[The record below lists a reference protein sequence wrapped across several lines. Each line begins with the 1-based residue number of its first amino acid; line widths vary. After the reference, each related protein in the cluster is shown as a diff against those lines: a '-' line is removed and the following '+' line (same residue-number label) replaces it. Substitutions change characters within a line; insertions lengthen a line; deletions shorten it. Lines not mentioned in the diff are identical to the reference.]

1 MRPDHE
7 PSAKNIRQARINSG
21 LSETA
26 AGELIYVSRQSWRL
40 YETGKTAIKLGLWE
54 LFLFKT
60 GQLWIKPTVEKRI
73 KAKSRGRVENL
84 TPFVAANH
92 RS

>member
-1 MRPDHE
+1 MRPDHQ
-7 PSAKNIRQARINSG
+7 PTPQNIRQARLNCD

-40 YETGKTAIKLGLWE
+40 YENGTTAIKLGLWE

-60 GQLWIKPTVEKRI
+60 GQLWLKPTIERRI
-73 KAKSRGRVENL
+73 KAKGRGCVKNL